1 MHQQNTINEDVCMFN
16 NKASKYMNK
25 KLIKLKGEIYKPII
39 IVYLTSFSPKLTEKL
54 VKNISKVTEE
64 LNNTIK
70 HFYLIDIYRTL
81 LLTIE

>member
-1 MHQQNTINEDVCMFN
+1 MFN